1 MEGWPDRSAFT
12 DGFSKMIH
20 DLSLDTRATM
30 LFTSAEIYFKKVEVV
45 VLDDSIY
52 GDEGFDLLTASKQ
65 MENQQT
71 NESHVE
77 ECLSGD
83 SVGDFQLPNFESI
96 FNFNDGWSTKNDALK
111 NTPSATSEC
120 HFDTKG
126 KSKVVCGDQIVHPK
140 VLSNVDMDLDN
151 IAYRTRSNF
160 PIKNDC
166 VDIDVTRPSEN
177 ISVKPKAKA
186 CRSTTSTSNVC
197 PKRKVKRTKNN
208 SFFEFTKVAET
219 RLRLPVDVSSDLCL
233 SFDNLRDVSIQN
245 LRCELSNMKTRAEKS
260 GDGYSYNGKRRSYH
274 LAERYRCT

>member
-1 MEGWPDRSAFT
+1 MSW
-12 DGFSKMIH
+12 
-20 DLSLDTRATM
+20 
-30 LFTSAEIYFKKVEVV
+30 
-45 VLDDSIY
+45 
-52 GDEGFDLLTASKQ
+52 
-65 MENQQT
+65 
-71 NESHVE
+71 
-77 ECLSGD
+77 
-83 SVGDFQLPNFESI
+83 
-96 FNFNDGWSTKNDALK
+96 
-111 NTPSATSEC
+111 
-120 HFDTKG
+120 

-260 GDGYSYNGKRRSYH
+260 GDGYRYGFTKWLSFLKSNHIRFGATLFFKYIKSSQLLVLTKVVHKTIKKRAS
-274 LAERYRCT
+274 A